1 MAVKQ
6 MKFETDARAD
16 IASGLSQLARAVKAT
31 LGPRGRNVVL
41 QKSFGSPRITK
52 DGVTVS
58 KEIELPQPF
67 ENMGA
72 KLVNMVAS
80 KTGDVAGDGTT
91 TATVLAEAIYTLGLR
106 SVTVGTNPVIIQRG
120 ITKAAEIAAEAITAQ
135 AKKVK
140 GREDYKR
147 VATISANGDEKIGDL
162 MADAM
167 EKVGKEGV
175 ITVDEGKATDSTLEY
190 TEGMQFDKGYLSP
203 YFLTNPTTLEA
214 ALENAYIL
222 LHEKKISNLA
232 ELLPLL
238 NKIVTSARP
247 LLIIAEDVESEAL
260 AALVVNKLR
269 GVLQVCAVKA
279 PGFGDRRKAM
289 MADLAVV
296 TGGKFISEDLGLKL
310 ENVEI
315 EDMGNAKHIV
325 VDKDKTLIVEGGG
338 KRKEIESRAEQIR
351 KQIEATTSDYDRE
364 KLQERLAKLT
374 GGVAVIRAG
383 AATEMEMKE
392 RKDLIDDALH
402 ATRAA
407 AEEGIVPGGGV
418 AFLRAIEA
426 VENGKRQAKGDE
438 KIGFDIVAEALRSPA
453 RQIADNAGE
462 DGQVVVAEIL
472 ENKNPSWG
480 YNAAT
485 GEFGDM
491 FKLGIIDPAKVSKT
505 ALLNAAS
512 VAGLALD
519 DRCPDHRIEREG
531 KGDHEADAPLPARS
545 SDPSLTK
552 VNRDCAKARR
562 YLVRALCLR
571 VFPALLPM
579 WDRADEDRNINDFPN
594 VG

>member
-1 MAVKQ
+1 MAAKQ
-6 MKFETDARAD
+6 MKFESDARAE

-91 TATVLAEAIYTLGLR
+91 TATVLAEAIYSEGLKYVR
-106 SVTVGTNPVIIQRG
+106 TGVNPVLIQRG
-120 ITKAAEIAAEAITAQ
+120 ITKATEAANEAITAL

-175 ITVDEGKATDSTLEY
+175 ITVDEGKSTESVLEY

-203 YFLTNPTTLEA
+203 YFMTNPNTLEA

-238 NKIVTSARP
+238 NKVVGGGRP

-269 GVLQVCAVKA
+269 GVLNVCAVKA

-289 MADLAVV
+289 MADLAVI
-296 TGGKFISEDLGLKL
+296 TGGQFISEDLGLKL
-310 ENVEI
+310 ENVEL
-315 EDMGNAKHIV
+315 DQLGTAKRV
-325 VDKDKTLIVEGGG
+325 SVNKDRTLIVEGAG
-338 KRKEIESRAEQIR
+338 KRKDIEARAEQIR
-351 KQIEATTSDYDRE
+351 AQIEKTTSDYDKE

-383 AATEMEMKE
+383 AATETEMKE

-407 AEEGIVPGGGV
+407 AEAGIVPGGGV

-438 KIGFDIVAEALRSPA
+438 KIGFDIVAQALRSPA
-453 RQIADNAGE
+453 RQIADNAGD
-462 DGQVVVAEIL
+462 DGEVIVDEIMG
-472 ENKNPSWG
+472 NKNENWG

-491 FKLGIIDPAKVSKT
+491 FKLGIIDPTKVAKT
-505 ALLNAAS
+505 ALQNAAS
-512 VAGLALD
+512 VAGLALTTD
-519 DRCPDHRIEREG
+519 VMITELKEK
-531 KGDHEADAPLPARS
+531 KGEDEAQPVAGAVS
-545 SDPSLTK
+545 
-552 VNRDCAKARR
+552 
-562 YLVRALCLR
+562 
-571 VFPALLPM
+571 
-579 WDRADEDRNINDFPN
+579 
-594 VG
+594 